1 MTDNW
6 EDFRTEQG
14 GGKGI
19 SFGGV
24 GDRSQIGVIK
34 GGRVIDVKEKQ
45 PIRDFKPPHEL
56 KKTKSG
62 KQLYQL
68 PVLVA
73 TNERAHPEDDGQRTL
88 YVKGLMFDAIDEAL
102 KAAGASTVEI
112 GGELLI
118 AYVGDRKVGDGEMRS
133 FKAKYTPAPPQAAQ
147 NQAGV
152 WGGQQAQAPQQPAAD
167 PFAGGQQQG
176 PPPQQPHPSQ
186 VFAAAGGPPQQGW
199 PNQQQAPA
207 AAQADPFASQQPP
220 PHGHVNQDPQY
231 AAWLASQQ
239 AQQPVP
245 GPPLGSTPAA
255 DPWAQQQPVPG
266 PPPQG
271 GTLQDQWAAAGQPPP
286 AVDPWA

>member
-102 KAAGASTVEI
+102 KAAGATTVEI
-112 GGELLI
+112 GGVLEI

-133 FKAKYTPAPPQAAQ
+133 FKARYTPAPPQAAT

-167 PFAGGQQQG
+167 PFAGGQQQ
-176 PPPQQPHPSQ
+176 PHPSQ
-186 VFAAAGGPPQQGW
+186 AFAAAGGPPQQGW

-245 GPPLGSTPAA
+245 GPP
-255 DPWAQQQPVPG
+255 
-266 PPPQG
+266 QG